1 MKVMVIIMISIKKS
15 AEKEIDWDA
24 LDRCWADRYM
34 EESGHYFSDGQK
46 SYFRASLVTS
56 EIISRSAVLI
66 AG

>member
-1 MKVMVIIMISIKKS
+1 MKAMVILMISRKKS

-24 LDRCWADRYM
+24 LDRCWADGYM
-34 EESGHYFSDGQK
+34 EEYGHYFSDSQK
-46 SYFRASLVTS
+46 SIFRASLVTS